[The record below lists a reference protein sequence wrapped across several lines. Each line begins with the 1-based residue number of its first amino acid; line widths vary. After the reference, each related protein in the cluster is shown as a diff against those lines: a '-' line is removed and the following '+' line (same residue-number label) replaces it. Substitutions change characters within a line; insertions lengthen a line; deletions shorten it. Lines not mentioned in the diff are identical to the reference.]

1 MVAGGGASV
10 IYADTVGDLG
20 FAEELGNYAEYSGA
34 PNMQARPPPPSRR
47 RTGSS
52 YEYGIGLKMKEGSPT
67 HPPTHPPAPPCPL
80 TKLGWRTL

>member
-34 PNMQARPPPPSRR
+34 PNTQASLSTSIRS
-47 RTGSS
+47 TALQS
-52 YEYGIGLKMKEGSPT
+52 
-67 HPPTHPPAPPCPL
+67 AC
-80 TKLGWRTL
+80 LGNYHEAFL